1 MKKLI
6 LVSLLAVG
14 INSSVYAS
22 GIPVFDGAAAAN
34 FLQQIQQ
41 LRQQYTQLKT
51 TAESLKGIN
60 NIGDLFK
67 NPSIRNYMPA
77 DLQDSYDEMSRAIFK
92 GETGSYKGLDG
103 VLGAMEDAKRGRDTW
118 EKMAKEREARAVLDV
133 ASLEASYKGAIERLD
148 GLEQMMTQVGKTPT
162 AKESADLNGRIN
174 AEMAILQSES
184 NRMNLMIA
192 MQSAQQRLLESEQ
205 KALMKKALKTQDTRI
220 PRF

>member
-51 TAESLKGIN
+51 TAESLKGIT
-60 NIGDLFK
+60 ILAFVQQ
-67 NPSIRNYMPA
+67 PSIRNYMPA

-118 EKMAKEREARAVLDV
+118 EKMAKERETRA
-133 ASLEASYKGAIERLD
+133 SSGCREPGSI
-148 GLEQMMTQVGKTPT
+148 
-162 AKESADLNGRIN
+162 I
-174 AEMAILQSES
+174 
-184 NRMNLMIA
+184 
-192 MQSAQQRLLESEQ
+192 
-205 KALMKKALKTQDTRI
+205 
-220 PRF
+220 